1 MQISFF
7 MSLFTLKRLNG
18 LNIGNNDG
26 KSITGPIRKVEQY
39 QAQKHSSG
47 HISLDKRPQV
57 VCKCFPFF
65 MFLLNVFTKIVSCF
79 PL

>member
-26 KSITGPIRKVEQY
+26 KSITGLIRKAEQY
-39 QAQKHSSG
+39 QAQKHFSG

-57 VCKCFPFF
+57 VCKCSL
-65 MFLLNVFTKIVSCF
+65 FLCF
-79 PL
+79 C